1 MHTVY
6 TVYTHQIIMLYTKTN
21 TMLYVNYIWIENK
34 HLMYIK
40 LYCDGKSP
48 VKQVKLC
55 LRKIKGKMTTKYT
68 KLCKEK
74 QE

>member
-1 MHTVY
+1 
-6 TVYTHQIIMLYTKTN
+6 
-21 TMLYVNYIWIENK
+21 MLYVNYIWIENK

-55 LRKIKGKMTTKYT
+55 LRKVKGKMTTKYT